1 MSEPALT
8 PFRVMT
14 WNIHAGVG
22 SDGVCDLY
30 RVADFVR
37 LHHPDVAALQEVDSR
52 KTPGENP
59 AFAFLSDALGGHTAH
74 AKLITAPDG
83 ECGHAVFSRWP
94 ISSARNHD
102 ISMPGREPRAAIEC
116 VVETP
121 FGPLHMVAAH
131 LGLSLRERH
140 RQADLLSSLARSGP
154 DRTLILGDF
163 NDWIWPG
170 SVQHALAE
178 TMAGRT
184 HHKTFPARLP
194 VLALDRIYWRPSGL
208 VARTWTD
215 PRARVA
221 SDHLPVIGE
230 LALRL

>member
-1 MSEPALT
+1 MSEAAPK

-30 RVADFVR
+30 RVADFVG
-37 LHHPDVAALQEVDSR
+37 LHQPDVAALQEVDSR
-52 KTPGENP
+52 KIPGEVS
-59 AFAFLSDALGGHTAH
+59 AFAFLADALGGHTAH

-83 ECGHAVFSRWP
+83 EYGHGVFSRWP
-94 ISSARNHD
+94 ISFARNHD

-116 VVETP
+116 VVEAP
-121 FGPLHMVAAH
+121 FGPLHLVSAH
-131 LGLSLRERH
+131 LGLSFRERH

-154 DRTLILGDF
+154 ERTLMLGDF
-163 NDWIWPG
+163 NDWVWPG
-170 SVQHALAE
+170 SVQRALAE
-178 TMAGRT
+178 TMSGRT

-194 VLALDRIYWRPSGL
+194 LLMLDRIYWRPSGL

-215 PRARVA
+215 TRARVA

-230 LALRL
+230 LTLP